1 MSIWDKNVPVEESSY
16 YWKGEPKV
24 FSNNQSN
31 VSNAVVDLFC
41 GAGGASHG
49 FQMAG
54 FNVVLGIDI
63 HKPSMETFLYN
74 HSNAAGILG
83 DIRKVDSELLKKVLK
98 KPAIKVLL
106 AGVPCQGF
114 SLNNRKRNGEDPRNY
129 LFCEFIRIIKI
140 LKPDF
145 VLLENVSGM
154 KSMKQGEIVQEIESQ
169 IIKTGIETKKNY
181 KVESRLL
188 NAADYG
194 VPQRRNRL
202 IFIGW
207 ADNYNFRWPEIT
219 YSETQYRTVYDA
231 IGDLPSLSAGETKE
245 LYEKDAHSEYQKI
258 MRNSSN
264 VLLNHSAPKHPQ
276 STINKIASTKP
287 GNPMYPKYKQRIRLA
302 WDELSPTQVAG
313 GIRPQFQ
320 FGHPGDNRGLTV
332 RERARL
338 QGFPDYFQFFGG
350 VVQGRVQTGNAVP
363 PLLAKAIAEQIMEQ
377 IK

>member
-1 MSIWDKNVPVEESSY
+1 MSIWDKNVPVEESLY

-24 FSNNQSN
+24 FTNNQSN

-83 DIRKVDSELLKKVLK
+83 DIKKINSKLLKKVLK
-98 KPAIKVLL
+98 KPDIKVLL

-114 SLNNRKRNGEDPRNY
+114 SLNNRKRNVEDPRNY
-129 LFCEFIRIIKI
+129 LFYEFIRIIKI

-145 VLLENVSGM
+145 VLLENVSGI
-154 KSMKQGEIVQEIESQ
+154 KSAKQGKIVQEIESQ
-169 IIKTGIETKKNY
+169 IIKTGIITKRNY

-207 ADNYNFRWPEIT
+207 ADNYNFRWPEAINN
-219 YSETQYRTVYDA
+219 ETEHRTVYDA
-231 IGDLPSLSAGETKE
+231 IGDLPSLNAGETKE
-245 LYEKDAHSEYQKI
+245 LYEKDAHSEYQKV
-258 MRNSSN
+258 MRKGSN

-276 STINKIASTKP
+276 STIKKIASTKP
-287 GNPMYPKYKQRIRLA
+287 DNPMYPKYKQRIRLA

-320 FGHPGDNRGLTV
+320 FGHPEDNRGLTV

-338 QGFPDYFQFFGG
+338 QSFPDYFQFFGG